1 MSEGLIVKVNGGIYS
16 VKNDEGIAE
25 CSLRGKFRIEK
36 NVPVVGDICEFE
48 NGVIEK
54 IAPRKNY
61 MIRPKLAN
69 VDVLLVVFSVSDPAP
84 QLEIIDKITV
94 TAEKNRIMPLIVI
107 TKTDLCDNG
116 DTDKYKNI
124 YLSAGYKVIV
134 TSSEKNDD
142 AEELF
147 KDELHGKIT
156 AVAGCSGVGKSTLL
170 NRIFGSNELKTGEIS
185 EKNRR
190 GRHTTTCIQLFE
202 KFGGYIADTP
212 GFTSF
217 EIGTVEKEELEQLF
231 PEIRRN
237 IGGCRFAGCTHINE
251 PDCSVKNAVHDGDIS
266 ASRYENYVKFY
277 NEIKKRQTY

>member
-1 MSEGLIVKVNGGIYS
+1 MSEGLIVKINSGIYT
-16 VKNDEGIAE
+16 VKTEGGTTE

-36 NVPVVGDICEFE
+36 NVPVVGDVCEFSS
-48 NGVIEK
+48 GVIEK

-94 TAEKNRIMPLIVI
+94 MAEKNGIIPLIVI
-107 TKTDLCDNG
+107 TKTDLADCD
-116 DTDKYKNI
+116 DTDRYKNI

-134 TSSEKNDD
+134 TSAEKEDD
-142 AEELF
+142 IENLL
-147 KDELHGKIT
+147 KDELRGKIA

-170 NRIFGSNELKTGEIS
+170 NRIFGGNELRTGEIS
-185 EKNRR
+185 AKNKR
-190 GRHTTTCIQLFE
+190 GRHTTTHIQLFE

-217 EIGTVEKEELEQLF
+217 EIIDAKKEELEQFF
-231 PEIRRN
+231 PEIRKN
-237 IGGCRFAGCTHINE
+237 LGGCRFAGCTHINE
-251 PDCSVKNAVHDGDIS
+251 PDCAVKDALEAGDIS
-266 ASRYENYVKFY
+266 VCRYENYVKFY
-277 NEIKKRQTY
+277 NDIKSRQTY